1 MSVTRH
7 TIKTPNL
14 SLYIGRRNTGKS
26 TLMVH
31 LLRTLCRAGK
41 FNWVRVYSPTAFTG
55 VWASI
60 VGEASVEAVFDIEQ
74 LEEILESQASIRSR
88 GGDNPGLI
96 ILDDCLGAV
105 SFQNDLWTRI
115 ASSGRHYGLTFW
127 VSAQHLFKLPPVV
140 RSNADYSYILGIQPE
155 RVVKALHEEGGG
167 LGLDLPAFRERVAA
181 AVRDFGALVIDS
193 HSQQAPLKNI
203 RAPSRPTPFKIQQ

>member
-1 MSVTRH
+1 MSATKH

-14 SLYIGRRNTGKS
+14 SLFLGRRNTGKS

-31 LLRTLCRAGK
+31 LLRTLCKAQK
-41 FNWVRVYSPTAFTG
+41 FAWVRVYSPTAFTG
-55 VWASI
+55 VWAAI
-60 VGEASVEAVFDIEQ
+60 VGEASVEAVFDVEA
-74 LEEILESQASIRSR
+74 LEAILESQAGIRSR
-88 GGDNPGLI
+88 GGDNPGLV
-96 ILDDCLGAV
+96 ILDDCLGAC

-140 RSNADYSYILGIQPE
+140 RSNADYTYILGVQGDRTI
-155 RVVKALHEEGGG
+155 KALWEEGGG

-181 AVRDFGALVIDS
+181 AVRDYGALVVDS
-193 HSQQAPLKNI
+193 HDQAHPLRTI